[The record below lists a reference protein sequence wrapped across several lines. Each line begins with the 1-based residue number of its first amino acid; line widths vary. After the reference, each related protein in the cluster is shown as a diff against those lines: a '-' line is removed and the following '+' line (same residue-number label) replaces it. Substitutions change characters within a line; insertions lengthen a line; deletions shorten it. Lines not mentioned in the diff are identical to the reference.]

1 MGNRIDAHTPNTVLA
16 KKGLTEVIEQLCNYQ
31 HLCVYSTDGFQMPLL
46 RQYPNRCAACYEATV
61 PKLTTTKTTNVKI
74 LQAHASQKQKS
85 CKANTQKPTRIC
97 STFVFAPTHSNTL
110 IFDKP

>member
-46 RQYPNRCAACYEATV
+46 RQYPNRKVQAG
-61 PKLTTTKTTNVKI
+61 LTRTKRTFRFLRIQYLGLKI
-74 LQAHASQKQKS
+74 
-85 CKANTQKPTRIC
+85 I
-97 STFVFAPTHSNTL
+97 
-110 IFDKP
+110 

>member
-46 RQYPNRCAACYEATV
+46 RQYPNRYV
-61 PKLTTTKTTNVKI
+61 QP
-74 LQAHASQKQKS
+74 
-85 CKANTQKPTRIC
+85 
-97 STFVFAPTHSNTL
+97 
-110 IFDKP
+110 

>member
-1 MGNRIDAHTPNTVLA
+1 MKNSVRQESRTANIVLA
-16 KKGLTEVIEQLCNYQ
+16 IGGLNGFVSTEVQN
-31 HLCVYSTDGFQMPLL
+31 STSVLRLKFSAKTPAH
-46 RQYPNRCAACYEATV
+46 RQYAARCAACYEATV

-97 STFVFAPTHSNTL
+97 STFVLPRHIATL
-110 IFDKP
+110 